1 MMITA
6 MTTTTA
12 TTPPMMAAVLSDDA
26 VVDGGVVG
34 GRHPESLKVLMAT
47 GQLLSTSRLTPCTA
61 IVESV
66 WETKVSK
73 YSINCELVTW
83 AVP

>member
-1 MMITA
+1 MITA

-12 TTPPMMAAVLSDDA
+12 TTPPMMAAVLSDGGV

-34 GRHPESLKVLMAT
+34 EEHPGSLKVLMAT
-47 GQLLSTSRLTPCTA
+47 GQLLSTSRLTPRTA
-61 IVESV
+61 MVESV

-73 YSINCELVTW
+73 YAISCELVTW

>member
-1 MMITA
+1 MTITVVA
-6 MTTTTA
+6 TTTA
-12 TTPPMMAAVLSDDA
+12 TTPPMMAAVLSDGGVVDGG

-34 GRHPESLKVLMAT
+34 GGHSESLKVVMAT

-66 WETKVSK
+66 WETNISK
-73 YSINCELVTW
+73 
-83 AVP
+83 